1 MYVVTRH
8 SGDIQEV
15 ARREFL
21 NSEIA
26 RRYNIKDVVFVYLE
40 AGWWVPIIQ
49 QKNYDVGWGG
59 GPTLFDTLYQAGLLA
74 PLTSQEVLDAVSQ
87 IPDYIAGAP
96 MKRFGPDN
104 KIYWVA
110 AAMSSFGFTVN
121 LATLES
127 YGLPQPAKWRD
138 LGSVDYARKLISLG
152 KPAVGIAD
160 PTQSTSNTRMYE
172 IILQAYGWDEG
183 WKVLT
188 TMAANAKVYQG
199 SGDVRDGVIV
209 GDIDVG
215 ITIDFY
221 GYIAQSQN
229 PDCKYVIPAGETI
242 VNGDPIALLKTSR
255 NPEAAQAFIAWVL
268 TEGQWKVWFKPDI
281 NRLPVNPRAFET
293 PEGRERQDLYQAF
306 LEINRTEGIPF
317 DDNLALSYEKA
328 VIYYFKAVLVELN
341 SNLKQVWT
349 TLVSKYLNGQLTQ
362 EQFGYYVGL
371 LSKPL
376 TYVDPKTGQTVTF
389 TQEDA
394 IRVTSIIGSEP
405 QLIDLYTL
413 AWRQAATQRYNQI
426 LSELGG

>member
-1 MYVVTRH
+1 LYVVTRH

-394 IRVTSIIGSEP
+394 IRVTSIIGGEP

-426 LSELGG
+426 LNELRG

>member
-1 MYVVTRH
+1 
-8 SGDIQEV
+8 
-15 ARREFL
+15 
-21 NSEIA
+21 
-26 RRYNIKDVVFVYLE
+26 VYLE

-87 IPDYIAGAP
+87 IPDYMAGAP

-221 GYIAQSQN
+221 GYIARSQN

-293 PEGRERQDLYQAF
+293 PEGRKRQDLYQAF

-394 IRVTSIIGSEP
+394 IRVTDIIGSEP

-426 LSELGG
+426 LNELRG

>member
-1 MYVVTRH
+1 MKD
-8 SGDIQEV
+8 SAKEIN
-15 ARREFL
+15 AR
-21 NSEIA
+21 
-26 RRYNIKDVVFVYLE
+26 IK
-40 AGWWVPIIQ
+40 
-49 QKNYDVGWGG
+49 
-59 GPTLFDTLYQAGLLA
+59 
-74 PLTSQEVLDAVSQ
+74 
-87 IPDYIAGAP
+87 
-96 MKRFGPDN
+96 
-104 KIYWVA
+104 
-110 AAMSSFGFTVN
+110 
-121 LATLES
+121 AT
-127 YGLPQPAKWRD
+127 PH
-138 LGSVDYARKLISLG
+138 
-152 KPAVGIAD
+152 
-160 PTQSTSNTRMYE
+160 
-172 IILQAYGWDEG
+172 
-183 WKVLT
+183 
-188 TMAANAKVYQG
+188 
-199 SGDVRDGVIV
+199 
-209 GDIDVG
+209 IDVG

-229 PDCKYVIPAGETI
+229 PDCKYLIPAGETI

-362 EQFGYYVGL
+362 EQFEYYVGL

-376 TYVDPKTGQTVTF
+376 TYVDPKTGETVTF

-405 QLIDLYTL
+405 QLIDLYML
-413 AWRQAATQRYNQI
+413 AWRQRATERYQQI